1 MAFMHLRNAFSI
13 PGLLLL
19 VALWQPTSSSAQWIA
34 QPSGTK
40 ARLRGLAVVND
51 RVVWASG
58 NQGTFTRTID
68 GGTTWSAG
76 AVPGAADLD
85 FRDVQSAGDQSALL
99 LSIGEGPKSQVY
111 GTDDGGHTWSLR
123 FQNPDPKGFLDAL
136 AFWDA
141 NHGII
146 LGDPV
151 DGRFTILTTDDGGA
165 TWKKPPPENMPSAR
179 KGEGAFAASGTC
191 LVVEGDRNAWFGT
204 GGADVARV
212 FRSTDRGQTW
222 TVHDTPI
229 RSGNPA
235 AGVFSLAFADSSNG
249 VAVGGDY
256 KRTELTQQIVART
269 SDGGRHWTTP
279 KGPAPGG
286 YRSAVAF
293 VPGTNGSTVVAVG
306 PTGSD
311 RSTDG
316 GETWTA
322 LGTLGFHAVAF
333 AGPVDGGWGVGEGG
347 LIARFRGRVT
357 APSAPDRGK

>member
-1 MAFMHLRNAFSI
+1 M
-13 PGLLLL
+13 P
-19 VALWQPTSSSAQWIA
+19 AQWIA
-34 QPSGTK
+34 QPSGTN

-68 GGTTWSAG
+68 GGTTWSRNGSGRCRPRFSRRPVRRRA
-76 AVPGAADLD
+76 
-85 FRDVQSAGDQSALL
+85 RRALF
-99 LSIGEGPKSQVY
+99 LSIGEGPKSRVY

-123 FQNPDPKGFLDAL
+123 FENPDQKGFLDAL

-151 DGRFTILTTDDGGA
+151 DGRFTILATDDGGA
-165 TWKKPPPENMPSAR
+165 TWKKAPPENMPPAR

-222 TVHDTPI
+222 TVHDTLL
-229 RSGNPA
+229 RAGNPA
-235 AGVFSLAFADSSNG
+235 AGVFSLAFADSRNG

-256 KRTELTQQIVART
+256 KRPELVEQIVART

-322 LGTLGFHAVAF
+322 LGTLGFHAVGF

-347 LIARFRGRVT
+347 LIARWRGRIA